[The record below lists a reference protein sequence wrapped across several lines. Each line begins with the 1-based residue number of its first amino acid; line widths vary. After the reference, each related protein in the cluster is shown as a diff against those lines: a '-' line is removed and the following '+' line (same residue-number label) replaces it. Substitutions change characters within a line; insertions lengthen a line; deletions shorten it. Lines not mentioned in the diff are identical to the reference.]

1 MSTQAI
7 GSPTIEMQAGEQ
19 AVSAR
24 IQQLQA
30 LIERTQA
37 GISGAGVA
45 VAPSA
50 SVAQSSSP
58 DFATA
63 LAAAASPG
71 ASAGAGGSGAGQ
83 YDAAIEQAAQR
94 NGVDPA
100 VLHGLIQQESG
111 FDPNSQSS
119 AGASGLTQLMPGTAS
134 SLGVANPLDP
144 AESIEGGARY
154 LGQLMKEFAGNTTEA
169 LAAYNAGPGA
179 VTQYGGVP
187 PYAET
192 QSYVTKVL
200 GYAESYRREH
210 GTSTGIVGGLAA

>member
-7 GSPTIEMQAGEQ
+7 GSPTIEMQSGEQ

-24 IQQLQA
+24 IQQLQV

-37 GISGAGVA
+37 GVSGATAAA
-45 VAPSA
+45 VPSTSA
-50 SVAQSSSP
+50 AQTSSP

-63 LAAAASPG
+63 LAAATSPG
-71 ASAGAGGSGAGQ
+71 ASTGAADSGSSQ
-83 YDAAIEQAAQR
+83 YDAAIEQAALR

-154 LGQLMKEFAGNTTEA
+154 LGQLMKEFGGNTTEA

-179 VTQYGGVP
+179 VRQYGGVP

-192 QSYVTKVL
+192 QSYVTKVM
-200 GYAESYRREH
+200 GYAESYRQGH
-210 GTSTGIVGGLAA
+210 SASTDVGGLA